1 MRTSS
6 KWRSAFFQNGSGG
19 AALSSLG
26 PEVARRAAASSE
38 ARPSGVVASW
48 LRTSSGPVVSDTH
61 VEVRLGARSL
71 RVRYPG
77 TGRWIAPEGFT
88 AEFRRGEVTALI
100 GPSGS
105 GKSTLTLALA
115 GLIPHSLQ
123 AELQGMV
130 YAPAGTPPRVG
141 ILFQDPDSQVITG
154 SVLDEVCFGLENHL
168 VPGTEIEPRALTALQ
183 TVGLPTDAQF
193 VRRDPFT
200 LSGGQRQRLALAAVL
215 ALEPDVVILD
225 EPTANLD
232 PPGREEVHRLLPRLA
247 AGGRAVVVVEH
258 ALDSLVDHVDRV
270 IALDARAD
278 VIAEGSAR
286 DIFTTHLD
294 VIRAHGISLPTSEA
308 VAEAILPG
316 SGAVSAADA
325 AALLREHVAT
335 PAVLDAETFSSDPV
349 LRAVEVTYELAGRQL
364 LTDVNIQAHPGQI
377 VAVLGRN
384 GAGKTTL
391 LRLLAG
397 VVSPTT
403 GRIELDSKDI
413 DNLSAAQI
421 ASRLAMVF
429 QNPEHQFVAHTAGE
443 DLAHGLHVRGQD
455 PAQVHTAVTEMLQ
468 RFRLTEYRDV
478 SPFALSHGQK
488 RRLSVGGALITQP
501 AVVLLDEPTYGQDER
516 GTTELLRYLDV
527 LRSQGVAVVMVT
539 HDLQLV
545 ADHADTVILL
555 ADGRMVGQG
564 AAADMLTDAAA
575 LAVAGLPLPP
585 VAALGHMAG
594 RPDVYSMRQLET
606 VPVGDAR

>member
-1 MRTSS
+1 M
-6 KWRSAFFQNGSGG
+6 
-19 AALSSLG
+19 
-26 PEVARRAAASSE
+26 
-38 ARPSGVVASW
+38 
-48 LRTSSGPVVSDTH
+48 VSDTH

-247 AGGRAVVVVEH
+247 AGGRAVVVEH
-258 ALDSLVDHVDRV
+258 ALDQLMEQTDRV
-270 IALDARAD
+270 IVLDENANP
-278 VIAEGSAR
+278 IAEGAPK
-286 DIFTTHLD
+286 DVFTAHLP
-294 VIRAHGISLPTSEA
+294 VVRSHGICLPTPVV
-308 VAEAILPG
+308 VAEAVRPG
-316 SGAVSAADA
+316 SGAVTAVEA
-325 AALLREHVAT
+325 AALLREAAVEEHQT
-335 PAVLDAETFSSDPV
+335 PDDAAGDTPPV
-349 LRAVEVTYELAGRQL
+349 LRATELCFELEGHQL
-364 LTDVNIQAHPGQI
+364 LTGITLQAHPGQI
-377 VAVLGRN
+377 VAVVGRN

-397 VVSPTT
+397 VMRPTS
-403 GRIELDSKDI
+403 GRIELDGADTGR
-413 DNLSAAQI
+413 LSAAQI

-429 QNPEHQFVAHTAGE
+429 QNPEHQFVARTAGE